1 MTRIASLC
9 CLALAVLTVLLN
21 GSAYRDWI
29 AHGVQSVVG
38 WRERGYRGNGRH
50 TDAYRELAERFVPL
64 GGSVYYCGETLDGR
78 LQPSERSVHLTL
90 SWAMSPTPVRFG
102 GVEDFGSADAIV
114 VGRFRRVAFPGYRCV
129 AENDCAALWLKEGI
143 PVREATRT
151 VGVSPLRELTGVA
164 FVGLLALG
172 FGWLF
177 LWRGDGGY
185 FGGGVWLGVVVVSVV
200 AAGLALTHTFVAPTG
215 LGVYGGKAKLLFL
228 TGGIPSGFFTDSA
241 YSTFQPAYPPGLA
254 LMTLVAYVVSGGCGE
269 WLTQLVVVIATALL
283 AAFLFSRTSSAMARL
298 WTLSAMLTSLSLHV
312 SSFYYAEPIVALL
325 VLVGWEHIRERDGRV
340 LGWVL
345 MGLAGL
351 FKNEGLV
358 LLFACWAA
366 FRLVEGRRLA
376 SLHGLFA
383 GLSFPLV
390 WQVGCRLAGGTLYDF
405 AVPWNPDLA
414 QLWQAFSL
422 VVQEALLRP
431 WNYAF
436 VWPAA
441 IALPVLCTFRKN
453 AFERSV
459 DLCGLRISVLASGLS
474 VAVFVYILSLSRAP
488 DFDWHL
494 STALPRLLWVPS
506 LILLM
511 GVGTDPHLKRRSL
524 LSVERRTMAGEDGLR
539 RANCRV
545 DSPNTDCCADNA
557 LLI

>member
-1 MTRIASLC
+1 MKWVASLC

-29 AHGVQSVVG
+29 AHGVQSVSG
-38 WRERGYRGNGRH
+38 WSERGYRGNGRH
-50 TDAYRELAERFVPL
+50 TDACRELVERFVPS
-64 GGSVYYCGETLDGR
+64 GGSVYCCSEASDGR
-78 LQPSERSVHLTL
+78 LLPSERSVHLTL

-114 VGRFRRVAFPGYRCV
+114 VSRFRRVAFPGYRCV

-185 FGGGVWLGVVVVSVV
+185 FGGGVWLGVAVVSVV

-215 LGVYGGKAKLLFL
+215 LGVYGGKAKLLFMA
-228 TGGIPSGFFTDSA
+228 GGIPSGFFTDSA

-254 LMTLVAYVVSGGCGE
+254 LVTLVASVVSGGCGE
-269 WLTQLVVVIATALL
+269 WLTQLIVVIATALL
-283 AAFLFSRTSSAMARL
+283 AAFLFSRASSAMARL
-298 WTLSAMLTSLSLHV
+298 WLLSAMLTPLSLHV
-312 SSFYYAEPIVALL
+312 SSLYYAEPIVALL
-325 VLVGWEHIRERDGRV
+325 VLVGWERIREGDGKMS
-340 LGWVL
+340 GWVL
-345 MGLAGL
+345 MGVAGL
-351 FKNEGLV
+351 FKNEGIV
-358 LLFACWAA
+358 LLLACWVA

-376 SLHGLFA
+376 SLRGLFA
-383 GLSFPLV
+383 GLSLPLA

-405 AVPWNPDLA
+405 AAPWNPDLA
-414 QLWQAFSL
+414 QLGRAFSL
-422 VVQEALLRP
+422 AVREALLRP
-431 WNYAF
+431 WHSAF
-436 VWPAA
+436 AWPVALV
-441 IALPVLCTFRKN
+441 LPVLCALRKN

-459 DLCGLRISVLASGLS
+459 DLRGLWISVLASGLS

-494 STALPRLLWVPS
+494 STSLPRLLWVPS
-506 LILLM
+506 FILLM

-545 DSPNTDCCADNA
+545 DRPSADCCADNA